1 MRPAEHLDSVMIP
14 VECLILL
21 TQSDNT
27 NDNNESVTS
36 KLSDDG
42 SDIIP
47 VDENIKQYLMKS
59 GICILK
65 NSAIKIFDYTKE
77 FYSCDVL
84 ESINEKLK
92 S

>member
-47 VDENIKQYLMKS
+47 VDENIKQYLME
-59 GICILK
+59 GGNCVLK
-65 NSAIKIFDYTKE
+65 NCPSKTFDFGNDFYTREK
-77 FYSCDVL
+77 L
-84 ESINEKLK
+84 ESMNEK
-92 S
+92 